1 MENNHQS
8 FVRLHEKY
16 KNNYW
21 RNQNNKKWKIKTYKR
36 EKERLFNLIEII
48 FRE

>member
-1 MENNHQS
+1 MENNHPS
-8 FVRLHEKY
+8 FVRLQEKY

-36 EKERLFNLIEII
+36 EQGRLFNLIEMI